1 MLWWNIFLTLSFS
14 NLQMV
19 SYNYLN
25 ILKFDLKFFAISKKS
40 IFLLE
45 WLLYASFFPVCESH
59 FLICLHVLQFFKMI
73 ILNKVTLQL
82 YTSASS
88 PSSMYTVAA
97 VCCWHGCWWI
107 LSNLYSLLHIATEVC
122 VCASVFCLVVR

>member
-59 FLICLHVLQFFKMI
+59 FLICLHVLQFF
-73 ILNKVTLQL
+73 
-82 YTSASS
+82 
-88 PSSMYTVAA
+88 
-97 VCCWHGCWWI
+97 
-107 LSNLYSLLHIATEVC
+107 
-122 VCASVFCLVVR
+122 